1 MRVYIIFDLSCDKYM
16 DHEPATFKQKKQM
29 YSL

>member
-16 DHEPATFKQKKQM
+16 DHESATFKQKKTNA
-29 YSL
+29 